1 MKAWEEFLKRLE
13 SDFGI
18 ETVRKWLRSLKILRF
33 DACNLYLEAKDTFQ
47 ALWFEEHIRAKVIS
61 SFFNNNNK
69 RIKVHL
75 KIGTALSDKKKDR
88 SIKSKQDSKEDLN
101 LAFND
106 PDPLSTFQNFIVSEK
121 NLLPFKLLKES
132 PMSFNPVYLYGKS
145 GSGKTHLLMALANS
159 LRSKGLKAIYVRAE
173 TFTEH
178 VVSAIRAG
186 EMSLFRKAYRTLD
199 AFILDDVHIF
209 AKKNATQEEFF
220 HTFNTLHMDGKQ
232 IFLSANCAPSELSF
246 IEPRLVSRF
255 EWGIVLPLEMAT
267 EEELPALLKMKAE
280 SLHYP
285 LHPKVA
291 EFLIETFKSSP
302 KAMVRALEALI
313 LRSHINE
320 EKSLTFRQMT
330 VPLAKN
336 YLTDL
341 LLAESQSQI
350 TPEKIIKFCAE
361 HYGIRTEDILGKGQR
376 KECAQPRQIA
386 MYFCRNHLKIPFTKI
401 GDLFSRDHSTVM
413 TSVRLIQKL
422 IDKRD
427 SNIEPAISAIS
438 KKLSP
443 SK

>member
-13 SDFGI
+13 SDFGV
-18 ETVRKWLRSLKILRF
+18 ETIRKWLRSLKVLRF

-47 ALWFEEHIRAKVIS
+47 ALWFEEHIRPKVIAS
-61 SFFNNNNK
+61 LFNNNNK

-88 SIKSKQDSKEDLN
+88 STKSKTDAKEELT
-101 LAFND
+101 LSFSD
-106 PDPLSTFQNFIVSEK
+106 PDPLSTFDNFVVTESNE
-121 NLLPFKLLKES
+121 LPFKLLKEA
-132 PMSFNPVYLYGKS
+132 PMSFNPVYLYGKP

-159 LRSKGLKAIYVRAE
+159 LRSKGLKVNYVRAE

-186 EMSLFRKAYRTLD
+186 EMALFRQAYRTLD
-199 AFILDDVHIF
+199 AFIIDDVHIF

-220 HTFNTLHMDGKQ
+220 HTFNTLHMAGKQ

-246 IEPRLVSRF
+246 IEPRLISRF
-255 EWGIVLPLEMAT
+255 EWGIVLPLEPAK
-267 EEELPALLKMKAE
+267 EEELPLLLKKKAE
-280 SLHYP
+280 ALHYP
-285 LHPKVA
+285 IHPKLTH
-291 EFLIETFKSSP
+291 FLIESFKSSP
-302 KAMVRALEALI
+302 KAMIRALEALI

-320 EKSLTFRQMT
+320 EKSLSFKPMS

-341 LLAESQSQI
+341 LLAESQSQV

-361 HYGIRTEDILGKGQR
+361 HYGIRAEDILGKAQK

-386 MYFCRNHLKIPFTKI
+386 MFLCRNHLKIPFTKI
-401 GDLFSRDHSTVM
+401 GSLFSRDHSTVM
-413 TSVRLIQKL
+413 TSVKLIQKL
-422 IDKRD
+422 LDERD
-427 SNIEPAISAIS
+427 SNIEPAIASIS
-438 KKLSP
+438 KKLTF
-443 SK
+443 

>member
-13 SDFGI
+13 GDFGV
-18 ETVRKWLRSLKILRF
+18 ETIRKWLRTLKILRF

-47 ALWFEEHIRAKVIS
+47 ALWFEEHIRPKVIA

-88 SIKSKQDSKEDLN
+88 SIKSKVPGKEELT
-101 LAFND
+101 LSFND
-106 PDPLSTFQNFIVSEK
+106 PDPLSTFDNFIVSEH
-121 NLLPFKLLKES
+121 NLLPYKLLKES
-132 PMSFNPVYLYGKS
+132 PMSFNPVYLYGKP

-159 LRSKGLKAIYVRAE
+159 LRSKGLKVNYVRAE

-186 EMSLFRKAYRTLD
+186 EMALFRQAYRTLD
-199 AFILDDVHIF
+199 AFIIDDVHIF

-220 HTFNTLHMDGKQ
+220 HTFNTLHMAGKQ
-232 IFLSANCAPSELSF
+232 IYLAANCAPSELSF

-255 EWGIVLPLEMAT
+255 EWGIVLPLELASV
-267 EEELPALLKMKAE
+267 EELPLLLKKKAE

-285 LHPKVA
+285 LHPKLTD
-291 EFLIETFKSSP
+291 FLIESFKSSP
-302 KAMVRALEALI
+302 KAMIRALEALI

-320 EKSLTFRQMT
+320 EKSLTFKAMS

-336 YLTDL
+336 YLSDL

-361 HYGIRTEDILGKGQR
+361 HYGIRTEDILGKGQK

-386 MYFCRNHLKIPFTKI
+386 MFLCRNELKIPFTKI
-401 GDLFSRDHSTVM
+401 GELFSRDHSTVM
-413 TSVRLIQKL
+413 TSVKLIQKL
-422 IDKRD
+422 LDERD
-427 SNIEPAISAIS
+427 SNIEPAIATIS
-438 KKLSP
+438 KKLSH
-443 SK
+443 

>member
-13 SDFGI
+13 NDFGV
-18 ETVRKWLRSLKILRF
+18 ETIRKWLRSLKILRY

-47 ALWFEEHIRAKVIS
+47 ALWFEEHIRPKVIA

-75 KIGTALSDKKKDR
+75 KIGTAPSDRKKDR
-88 SIKSKQDSKEDLN
+88 AVKPKNNAVKEELSIT
-101 LAFND
+101 FND
-106 PDPLSTFQNFIVSEK
+106 PDPLSTFDNFIVTEN
-121 NLLPFKLLKES
+121 NLLPYKLFKES
-132 PMSFNPVYLYGKS
+132 PASFNPVYLYGKP

-159 LRSKGLKAIYVRAE
+159 LRSQGLKVQYVRAE

-186 EMSLFRKAYRTLD
+186 AMALFRQAYRTLD
-199 AFILDDVHIF
+199 AFIIDDVHLF

-220 HTFNTLHMDGKQ
+220 HTFNTLHMAGKQ
-232 IFLSANCAPSELSF
+232 IYLSANCAPSELSS

-255 EWGIVLPLEMAT
+255 EWGIVLPLEVAST
-267 EEELPALLKMKAE
+267 VDLPLLLKKKAE

-285 LHPKVA
+285 LQPKVA
-291 EFLIETFKSSP
+291 EFLIEVFKSSP
-302 KAMVRALEALI
+302 KAMIRALEALI

-320 EKSLTFRQMT
+320 EKSLTFKQMS
-330 VPLAKN
+330 VPLAKH
-336 YLTDL
+336 YLSDL

-361 HYGIRTEDILGKGQR
+361 HYGIRTEDILGKAQK
-376 KECAQPRQIA
+376 KECAQPRQVA
-386 MYFCRNHLKIPFTKI
+386 MYLCRNQLKYPFTKI

-413 TSVRLIQKL
+413 TSVKLIQKL
-422 IDKRD
+422 LDERD
-427 SNIEPAISAIS
+427 TVIEPAISAIT
-438 KKLSP
+438 KKLH
-443 SK
+443 